1 MISFILMLASI
12 YVIVYSVL
20 ILKGY
25 HKKYSLLWP
34 LVAFWVVVTLI
45 EIFIEMVWIK
55 IIDLKN
61 LLVKSK

>member
-12 YVIVYSVL
+12 YVIVYSVF
-20 ILKGY
+20 ILKGC

>member
-1 MISFILMLASI
+1 MISFILMLMSI

-20 ILKGY
+20 ILKGC

-45 EIFIEMVWIK
+45 QIWIEMIWVK
-55 IIDLKN
+55 ILDFKN
-61 LLVKSK
+61 YISKIR